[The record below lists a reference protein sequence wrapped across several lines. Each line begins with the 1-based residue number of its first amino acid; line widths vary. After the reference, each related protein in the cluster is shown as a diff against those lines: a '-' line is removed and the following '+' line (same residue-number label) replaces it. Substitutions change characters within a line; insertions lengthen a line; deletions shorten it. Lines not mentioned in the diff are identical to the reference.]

1 MSWLYDKYLVC
12 HVEDKGDVWKKTW
25 GRQYRIIH
33 EGGHPEPKPE
43 PKSDYPGFSPVVNT
57 AVDVMSLVCF
67 FSAYLFGMGIHVFA
81 VLAMPKVLKIL
92 QYSGHWI
99 IKASLAQ

>member
-1 MSWLYDKYLVC
+1 MDIYHFSLSPWHGVSWLYDKYLVC

-57 AVDVMSLVCF
+57 VVDVMSLVCF

-92 QYSGHWI
+92 
-99 IKASLAQ
+99 